1 MICQLRKYIEQIY
14 VNVTILFNENPPK
27 DLKFFLKIMEI
38 LITKGNLTLMLKEAM
53 DEHLNLSRKQ
63 RHLNDGKQFKFL
75 QEGSNKIL
83 SKVQIIGLIVT

>member
-14 VNVTILFNENPPK
+14 VDVTILFNENPRK

-63 RHLNDGKQFKFL
+63 RHLNDDKQFKFL